1 MRIIQE
7 AKEDWLYMQLH
18 MFNQGAISAKYLK
31 DDMIFDLRDNGIMV
45 LKFEDNEDYFKLF
58 GFDKYQVTDLARIF
72 SYYGGM
78 EWYDSYTAAQD
89 WSEGY
94 LYNYFNDENKE
105 LFEEL
110 KTYLLPELDLE
121 NHNQLIQ
128 FCNFMDETF
137 HNKIDIIVGDYTGE
151 MDNAIEAT
159 MKEAI
164 RADLC
169 NIFMTDGI
177 YQAGDSCFYKYY
189 TTVDT
194 LIKIYDR
201 FDDKSSDIY
210 EILKKLGESKGI
222 EDNEYNDYYEYNYQ
236 DKFDNDSFNRTVTW
250 NLEKIKD
257 ELLESDRFK
266 DIEEYKKVRETL
278 EKYKYKSNV
287 WYDLPKDKNTMFK
300 ITGVDPET
308 NEIIFEYKKKMTQD
322 FKDGRLSLEK
332 FNLFLYHPELF

>member
-7 AKEDWLYMQLH
+7 AKEDWLYMKLH
-18 MFNQGAISAKYLK
+18 MFNQGAISAKYVK

-45 LKFEDNEDYFKLF
+45 LKFEDSEEYFKLF
-58 GFDKYQVTDLARIF
+58 GFDKYQATNLSRIF

-78 EWYDSYTAAQD
+78 EWFDSYTAAED
-89 WSEGY
+89 WGEGY

-105 LFEEL
+105 IFEEI
-110 KTYLLPELDLE
+110 KQYMSPELDLE
-121 NHNQLIQ
+121 DNNELVQ
-128 FCNFMDETF
+128 FCRFMAETF
-137 HNKIDIIVGDYTGE
+137 HNRIDIIVGDYTGE

-159 MKEAI
+159 MKNAI

-169 NIFMTDGI
+169 DIFRGDGI

-201 FDDKSSDIY
+201 FDDKTSDIY
-210 EILKKLGESKGI
+210 EILKKLGEDKGV
-222 EDNEYNDYYEYNYQ
+222 EGNEYNDWYEYNYQ
-236 DKFDNDSFNRTVTW
+236 DNFDNDSFNRTVTW

-278 EKYKYKSNV
+278 EKYKYEYNV

-300 ITGVDPET
+300 ITGVEPET
-308 NEIIFEYKKKMTQD
+308 NEVVFVYKKKMTQD
-322 FKDGRLSLEK
+322 FKDGRLSLER